1 MFRILVLII
10 FVLLGYC
17 KEKDRVLAPIGKP
30 ISGLALFIVGDVKTK
45 LTPVKLGE
53 NIPESDEVSVG
64 KKSLADFQILNIAED
79 IVIRLKEDTKFRL
92 QEKITQDRP
101 SKNLYIQSGEA
112 IFNIKKLKQQESLIV
127 VTPTIA
133 IGVRGTQFGVS
144 LDAKTGA
151 NKLTLYEGSVSVSP
165 SLLELEELGEDI
177 FQATGI
183 SAQVED
189 WKKKSELVIEP
200 GQSIEVNANINKDF
214 LKKLGWEEIKS
225 KPEVKEF
232 LSKKANSTLTEED
245 KNKVKLTLKSYYE
258 DPKNKERVNSA
269 LNEKVSFSTRR
280 VAEGELKSKLEELK
294 ELIAIEKEKLEIS
307 TDKTIPIKERAKT
320 IRDQLLQRIA
330 DITGDD
336 IRTIKLKNGQTL
348 RGVISI
354 TGNQQIIVSTPEEV
368 LTIPGDQFDDYVD

>member
-1 MFRILVLII
+1 MFRILVLMI
-10 FVLLGYC
+10 FIFLGYC
-17 KEKDRVLAPIGKP
+17 KEKDRVLAPMGKP

-92 QEKITQDRP
+92 KEKITQDRP

-144 LDAKTGA
+144 IDPKTGA
-151 NKLTLYEGSVSVSP
+151 NKLLLYEGSVSVSP

-183 SAQVED
+183 SSQVED

-200 GQSIEVNANINKDF
+200 GQSLEVNANLNKEF
-214 LKKLGWEEIKS
+214 LKKIGWEEIKS

-232 LSKKANSTLTEED
+232 LSKKANSTLAEED

-258 DPKNKERVNSA
+258 DSKNRERVNSA
-269 LNEKVSFSTRR
+269 FNEKISFPTKVISST
-280 VAEGELKSKLEELK
+280 ELNSKLEELK
-294 ELIAIEKEKLEIS
+294 ELVAIEKEKLLNAADKSVSIAERNKSIRENLMKRIAEI
-307 TDKTIPIKERAKT
+307 TENDIQT
-320 IRDQLLQRIA
+320 IR
-330 DITGDD
+330 
-336 IRTIKLKNGQTL
+336 LKDGKTL
-348 RGVISI
+348 RGVIDN
-354 TGNQQIIVSTPEEV
+354 TGNGFIVVTPDEV
-368 LTIPGDQFDDYVD
+368 ITIPPDQFDNYVE